1 MARKIPISVI
11 PTPVVLV
18 LAIGLAPLA
27 ADAAGS
33 RTGVHPNHGEMVL
46 LRDVNA
52 RHAYRPAPPSVAL
65 IVDPTPNRELHGTLG
80 TGEMSDAD
88 FAAISSGHSLGP
100 ARPSS
105 AIAHSVNSAVG
116 SALGTGSAEHRG
128 AVAGGTIG
136 GALSGPLGTVG
147 TTTRGIGSHVTGAL
161 SQFPLGQKPGG
172 AGGP

>member
-1 MARKIPISVI
+1 MSHRLPIVLL
-11 PTPVVLV
+11 TAVAAVALLPV
-18 LAIGLAPLA
+18 P

-33 RTGVHPNHGEMVL
+33 RTGVHPGHGEMVL

-80 TGEMSDAD
+80 TGELSDDD
-88 FAAISSGHSLGP
+88 FAAISSGQRLGAAGP
-100 ARPSS
+100 A
-105 AIAHSVNSAVG
+105 ATVDHAVNGAMAAG
-116 SALGTGSAEHRG
+116 LGTAGVKHG
-128 AVAGGTIG
+128 ATVGDGFGGTT
-136 GALSGPLGTVG
+136 SGVLGTVG

-172 AGGP
+172 GP